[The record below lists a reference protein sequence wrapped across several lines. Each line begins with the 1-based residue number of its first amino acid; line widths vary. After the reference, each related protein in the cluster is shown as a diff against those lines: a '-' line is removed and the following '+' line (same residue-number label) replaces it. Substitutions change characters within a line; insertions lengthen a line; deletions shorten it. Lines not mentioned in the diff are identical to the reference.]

1 MSEWVRSKVDE
12 YRKAAEQGDVRW
24 QFNLGMM
31 YMNGNNVEQ
40 DPVEGMK
47 WLRKAAEQGDVGAQN
62 NLGNYLIRCRD
73 IELDYAEA
81 YFWYSLAAKA
91 DYYNCADEAAEH
103 LTQEQIEEIDQRVKE
118 WKPVV
123 TKPPAS
129 TEVPASVAPV
139 NKADT
144 YENTED
150 FDPIS
155 EVIDKNLVITKD
167 TIRRLAAL
175 RKAEKFVNLPGVN
188 IEDEKERLAY
198 HLNGL
203 IDKLIEGV
211 SQNPSK
217 LWVLKQFQVVLEAT
231 EEEDTEAQEHFATE
245 LEKIMD
251 VLKIDSSDGLIGYYR
266 YGDLAYMIQEDLE

>member
-1 MSEWVRSKVDE
+1 MRNKVAE
-12 YRKAAEQGDVRW
+12 YRRAAEQGDVRW
-24 QFNLGMM
+24 QFDLGMM
-31 YMNGNNVEQ
+31 YMDGRNVER
-40 DPVEGMK
+40 DPVEGME
-47 WLRKAAEQGDVGAQN
+47 WLRKAAEQGDAGAQN
-62 NLGNYLIRCRD
+62 NLGSYLMRCKD
-73 IELDYAEA
+73 VEPDYAEA

-91 DYYNCADEAAEH
+91 EYYNCADEAAGH
-103 LTQEQIEEIDQRVKE
+103 LTKKQIKEIDRRVKK

-123 TKPPAS
+123 T
-129 TEVPASVAPV
+129 EVPASPEAPAFVAPV

-155 EVIDKNLVITKD
+155 EVIDKTLVITKD
-167 TIRRLAAL
+167 TIRQLAAL

-217 LWVLKQFQVVLEAT
+217 LWVLKQFQAVLEAT

-266 YGDLAYMIQEDLE
+266 YGDLIYMTQDLE